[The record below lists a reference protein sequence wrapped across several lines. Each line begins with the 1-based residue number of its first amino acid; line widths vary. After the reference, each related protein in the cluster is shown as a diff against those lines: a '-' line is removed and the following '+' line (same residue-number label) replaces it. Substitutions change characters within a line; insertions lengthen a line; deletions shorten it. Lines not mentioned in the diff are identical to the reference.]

1 MLVVEKA
8 IIQIRSQITTL
19 LPSSAP
25 CFTASLDPSTRP
37 ISACVRFQV
46 RQSSPRTTP
55 AALHPVILPPG
66 ELPMRVDQTLPA
78 VCTKTID
85 SPPGLERQI
94 AELAKTFHTS
104 ALQLHGHGLDA
115 CGADAHGVALS
126 TGSQSSTA
134 DMEDDETH
142 VPPSALNP
150 GFLRDYADVQAPEPL
165 LLAAEKDNRG
175 TYIRTK
181 EAYQRQD
188 ERYSNMNQDFN
199 HHVVPDVGAWFHFN
213 EDLIATQS
221 VLSRILTAH
230 PLPLLAPH
238 TGNVSNRVSK
248 RLSTFD
254 IEAAGV
260 SEHEKTN
267 PESTRL
273 AVGNASYTTP
283 GTAASVNLAVA
294 ILVRHEHFIN
304 TVFRLASWIPHKAPL
319 RLRSLASRISIN
331 NGGFHIGAAVSGVVW
346 FVYYVV
352 LLNLQFSATPTQQK
366 VISYLTAAIV
376 FDFALILCFALPMF
390 RQKYHDLWEL
400 SHRFGGWAAVGLF
413 WALTVF
419 TTIVLARQ
427 HSNPVGWALV
437 QTPAFWCLI
446 FISYCLVYPW
456 LHLRRH
462 KLHAEKLSDHAT
474 RLWFGSRT
482 PPVCVGAR
490 VATHPL
496 TENHGFATISNDE
509 GMPSG
514 FSVIVSNAGD
524 FTKKIIN
531 DPPKHIWTR
540 GHKTTGVLRLI
551 SLFRPVVIV
560 ATGSGI
566 GPCMS
571 YFQPRPD
578 HPVRIIWSAPS
589 PEKTFGHEI
598 IRSILKADPRAVI
611 IDTKKTGRP
620 DLVGL
625 AWSVAQEC
633 KAEAV
638 FIVSNPV
645 VTTLVMDEIQ
655 VRGLL
660 VYGPVFDS

>member
-1 MLVVEKA
+1 MA
-8 IIQIRSQITTL
+8 ST
-19 LPSSAP
+19 AP
-25 CFTASLDPSTRP
+25 NR
-37 ISACVRFQV
+37 
-46 RQSSPRTTP
+46 RQSRHS
-55 AALHPVILPPG
+55 
-66 ELPMRVDQTLPA
+66 ELE
-78 VCTKTID
+78 K
-85 SPPGLERQI
+85 QI
-94 AELAKTFHTS
+94 AELTNTFHNST
-104 ALQLHGHGLDA
+104 LQLDDSLPRDHGIA
-115 CGADAHGVALS
+115 CS
-126 TGSQSSTA
+126 TDSRSNTA
-134 DMEDDETH
+134 DIDDDATH
-142 VPPSALNP
+142 VPPSALDP
-150 GFLRDYADVQAPEPL
+150 GFLRDYGDVRPPKPL
-165 LLAAEKDNRG
+165 LLAGEKEDRR

-181 EAYQRQD
+181 QASQRQD
-188 ERYSNMNQDFN
+188 ERYRDTGNGSDQ
-199 HHVVPDVGAWFHFN
+199 HTAPDMGAWFHFT
-213 EDLIATQS
+213 EDFAATQS
-221 VLSRILTAH
+221 ALNRILTSH
-230 PLPLLAPH
+230 PLPVLATPS
-238 TGNVSNRVSK
+238 GNKSNRASK
-248 RLSTFD
+248 RFSTID
-254 IEAAGV
+254 LEAAGV

-267 PESTRL
+267 PASTRIVRYGPIRSTLIRFGFYNAMIVLTLTVNL
-273 AVGNASYTTP
+273 AAFITVLALGHTSYAAP
-283 GTAASVNLAVA
+283 GAATSVNLAVA

-304 TVFRLASWIPHKAPL
+304 TVFRLASWIPYSAPI
-319 RLRSLASRISIN
+319 RLRSLATRLSIN

-352 LLNLQFSATPTQQK
+352 LLNLQFNATLAQQK

-376 FDFALILCFALPMF
+376 FDFALILCFALPTF
-390 RQKYHDLWEL
+390 RQRYHDLWEL
-400 SHRFGGWAAVGLF
+400 SHRFGGWAAVALF
-413 WALTVF
+413 WGLTLF
-419 TTIVLARQ
+419 TTIVLARKE
-427 HSNPVGWALV
+427 SLPVGIVLV
-437 QTPAFWCLI
+437 RTPAFWCLV

-462 KLHAEKLSDHAT
+462 TLHVEKLSDHAT

-496 TENHGFATISNDE
+496 TENHGFATIANGE
-509 GMPSG
+509 GTPSG
-514 FSVIVSNAGD
+514 FSIIVSNAGD

-571 YFQPRPD
+571 YFQPRPN

-598 IRSILKADPRAVI
+598 IRSILKADPQAVI
-611 IDTKKTGRP
+611 IDTKATGRP

-625 AWSVAQEC
+625 SWSVAQQI

-645 VTTLVMDEIQ
+645 VTALVMDEIQ